1 MELVTRYRCP
11 VRGCGFTTHTI
22 RGLKLHYRKM
32 HPDWCFVCEKLFRR
46 PEALTNHAY
55 RKALEES
62 WGFYHAAMYYL
73 AMRHLPKSKDIRS
86 RVMYRIGADALAEI
100 TAVEER

>member
-86 RVMYRIGADALAEI
+86 RVIYRIGADALAEI